1 MTSDCVILSTFYA
14 VSCTITASRR
24 PPRGAGRTA
33 KPDSLRAAHEQITRN
48 SGTLADIADLIEM
61 EGKARPGRQPPGQPT
76 HARSEAG
83 HPAETSK
90 AEVAGESGGG
100 HFLGQPV
107 FGIPL
112 VALLVCA
119 LILGAAVGVPLG
131 VVTYGSSLCT
141 AVLDSLAIF

>member
-1 MTSDCVILSTFYA
+1 MTT
-14 VSCTITASRR
+14 SRR

-61 EGKARPGRQPPGQPT
+61 EGKVRPGRQPPGQPT
-76 HARSEAG
+76 RARSEAG
-83 HPAETSK
+83 NPAEASK
-90 AEVAGESGGG
+90 AKVAGENSRGD
-100 HFLGQPV
+100 FLVQPV

-131 VVTYGSSLCT
+131 VVTYGSALCT

>member
-1 MTSDCVILSTFYA
+1 M
-14 VSCTITASRR
+14 
-24 PPRGAGRTA
+24 A

-48 SGTLADIADLIEM
+48 SGTLADIANLIEM
-61 EGKARPGRQPPGQPT
+61 EGKARPGREQPAPATRSRSDAGNPAAAPKAKAAGQTDP
-76 HARSEAG
+76 
-83 HPAETSK
+83 
-90 AEVAGESGGG
+90 G
-100 HFLGQPV
+100 HFLVQSV

-131 VVTYGSSLCT
+131 VVTYRTALYT

>member
-1 MTSDCVILSTFYA
+1 M
-14 VSCTITASRR
+14 TASRR

-48 SGTLADIADLIEM
+48 SGTLADIANLIEM
-61 EGKARPGRQPPGQPT
+61 EGKARPGREQPAPATRSRSDAGNPAAAPKAKAAGQTDP
-76 HARSEAG
+76 
-83 HPAETSK
+83 
-90 AEVAGESGGG
+90 G
-100 HFLGQPV
+100 HFLVQSV

-131 VVTYGSSLCT
+131 VVTYGTALYT

>member
-1 MTSDCVILSTFYA
+1 M
-14 VSCTITASRR
+14 TASRR

-61 EGKARPGRQPPGQPT
+61 EGKSRPGRQPPGQPIR
-76 HARSEAG
+76 ARSEAG
-83 HPAETSK
+83 NPAETAK
-90 AEVAGESGGG
+90 ANVAGESSRG
-100 HFLGQPV
+100 HFLVQPV

-131 VVTYGSSLCT
+131 VVTYGSALCT
-141 AVLDSLAIF
+141 AVLDSLTIF

>member
-1 MTSDCVILSTFYA
+1 M
-14 VSCTITASRR
+14 TASRR

-48 SGTLADIADLIEM
+48 SGTLADIANLIEM
-61 EGKARPGRQPPGQPT
+61 EGKARPGREQPAPAT
-76 HARSEAG
+76 RSRSDAG
-83 HPAETSK
+83 NPAAASK
-90 AEVAGESGGG
+90 AKAAGQTDPD
-100 HFLGQPV
+100 HFLVQPV

-119 LILGAAVGVPLG
+119 LILGAALGVPLG
-131 VVTYGSSLCT
+131 VVTYGTALYT